1 MLGTLARWL
10 RAVGHDVLYEAHIED
25 GELVE
30 RAAAER
36 RVILTRDRRLVERR
50 LATDYLLIASD
61 DVERQLLQVLDEL
74 DLGRRAV
81 RPFGRC
87 LDCNTPLV
95 ALTAEAASP
104 RVPPYVAR
112 TQRRFRLCTACDRV
126 YWRAT
131 HVTRMR
137 ARLEDLGIALPGES
151 REARERPLPPAGDGV
166 D

>member
-30 RAAAER
+30 RAAAEG

-61 DVERQLLQVLDEL
+61 DVEPQLLQVLDEL
-74 DLGRRAV
+74 GLGRSAV

-95 ALTAEAASP
+95 ALTAEAAGP

-112 TQRRFRLCTACDRV
+112 TQRRFRLCTGCDRV

-151 REARERPLPPAGDGV
+151 REAREPPLPPAGDGV